1 MDYKNEIFIIFSI
14 FDFGNLDIT
23 KMLNVTP
30 SKINFKGDIRR
41 GTIKYKHDMWTYEVV
56 DKNIF
61 DVDILLNSIIDTFKD
76 KKDILKDLSQK
87 HDIQI
92 AIVGYLK
99 KGMPCIHFTKE
110 QIGFFHS
117 IGAEIDIDLYSCE
130 EEKSCE
136 GN

>member
-23 KMLNVTP
+23 KMLDITP
-30 SKINFKGDIRR
+30 SKINFKGDIKR
-41 GTIKYKHDMWTYEVV
+41 GAIKYKRDRWDYEII

-61 DVDILLNSIIDTFKD
+61 DADILLNSIIDTFKD
-76 KKDILKDLSQK
+76 KKEILKDLSQK

-92 AIVGYLK
+92 AIIAYLE

-110 QIGFFHS
+110 QIEFFHY
-117 IGAEIDIDLYSCE
+117 IGAEIDIDLY
-130 EEKSCE
+130 
-136 GN
+136 GL